1 MQRREKEE
9 KNKTL
14 NGFLAAFGTYF
25 LWGIFPIYMK
35 ALSAVNVAEIIAH
48 RIIWSVPTAAIILLF
63 LRGWGDFVRALKNPH
78 MVLMAALTALLITSN
93 WTVYVWA
100 IVNNH
105 AVDAALG
112 YYINPLFNVL
122 LGSVLLHE
130 RLNRPQWVA
139 VGFAFIAVAILTINA
154 GGLPWVALLL
164 PLTFGFYGFF
174 RKSLPIG
181 PSQGFML
188 EALILFVPGLIVAVY
203 FIMTGQD
210 HFIHGSSWDTALL
223 IGCGPMT
230 AIPLILFAIA
240 AKRLNLS
247 TLGLMQ
253 YITPTFLFLIAVF
266 LFKEPFS
273 LVQLSAFALIWLGL
287 IIYTLG
293 SIKWTRFSFQAERKK

>member
-1 MQRREKEE
+1 MQPQKSEE
-9 KNKTL
+9 KNRTL

-25 LWGIFPIYMK
+25 AWGLFPLYMK
-35 ALSAVNVAEIIAH
+35 ALSGVNVVEIIAN
-48 RIIWSVPTAAIILLF
+48 RIIWSVPTAAIILIC
-63 LRGWGDFVRALKNPH
+63 LRRGRDFVLALKSPH
-78 MVLMAALTALLITSN
+78 TLLMAALTAVLITAN

-122 LGSVLLHE
+122 LGSILLHE
-130 RLNRPQWVA
+130 RLNRWQWVA
-139 VGFAFIAVAILTINA
+139 VSLAFIAVIILTFDA

-174 RKSLPIG
+174 RKLLPIG
-181 PSQGFML
+181 PIQGFML
-188 EALILFVPGLIVAVY
+188 EAVILFIPGLLVAFY
-203 FIMTGQD
+203 FINTGQD
-210 HFIHGSSWDTALL
+210 HFIHGSWRDTVLL

-230 AIPLILFAIA
+230 AVPLILFAIA

-253 YITPTFLFLIAVF
+253 YVTPTFLFFFAVF

-273 LVQLSAFALIWLGL
+273 LVQLGAFALIWIGL
-287 IIYTLG
+287 ILYTLA
-293 SIKWTRFSFQAERKK
+293 SIRRRR